1 MPVIDVADAIRARLG
16 MPTVKALAAR
26 FGTEGTCPACGVRFG
41 TARLSLCAFADDPE
55 HVTLVAYHAG
65 CRSTAWMDG
74 GPAAEPGDAQPPRA
88 PTWRAALVPCVIRM
102 PTGHANGSGHRHGSS
117 RWRRVRRDDVGE
129 PEKRRRGTRE
139 MQVPLL
145 VVHPRLESSRVR
157 VVNPAE
163 TVNADAE
170 EYHRLGFAD
179 PDELA
184 AGPLTEVGAA
194 RLLTAGRSSAHVVVR
209 AGFET
214 WAAPVGSPS
223 LVTLIRAR
231 GGVLVGVGCEADPQ
245 MLAEDPAALAS
256 SLARG
261 DLLLGWTP
269 LRAA

>member
-16 MPTVKALAAR
+16 MPTVEALAGR
-26 FGTEGTCPACGVRFG
+26 FGTEGTCPACGSRFG

-65 CRSTAWMDG
+65 CRTTAWMDG
-74 GPAAEPGDAQPPRA
+74 GLAAEPGDARPPRA
-88 PTWRAALVPCVIRM
+88 PTWRAALTPCLIRM
-102 PTGHANGSGHRHGSS
+102 PAPRAHGTGRRTLP
-117 RWRRVRRDDVGE
+117 RWRRVRRADAGE
-129 PEKRRRGTRE
+129 PKRRATRE

-145 VVHPRLESSRVR
+145 IVHPRLESSRVR

-163 TVNADAE
+163 SVNADAE

-179 PDELA
+179 ADELA
-184 AGPLTEVGAA
+184 AAPLTEAGAA
-194 RLLTAGRSSAHVVVR
+194 RLMTAGRSSAHVVVR

-214 WAAPVGSPS
+214 WAAPVRSPS

-245 MLAEDPAALAS
+245 TLAGDPAALAAA
-256 SLARG
+256 LTRG
-261 DLLLGWTP
+261 DLLLGWAS
-269 LRAA
+269 LRPS